1 MQKSI
6 SRTISEFAVNLQYKD
21 LPQNVIP
28 TIIGDHKLLC
38 PKEM

>member
-6 SRTISEFAVNLQYKD
+6 SRTISEFTINLQFKD

-28 TIIGDHKLLC
+28 TIFEDHKLLC